1 MTDAK
6 LSAIDLGGLEKNHQ
20 TLLSLCLALE
30 EIASALPEAVDREA
44 CRRAAVTIPSLL
56 RQTHLLE
63 ETMLFPDFDRN
74 AGSTFSLTMIEQLK
88 AEHRCDLLTSAEVS
102 KTLMILADGR
112 DDPAASSARYLLN
125 GFLESIRRHVLSEK
139 LIIEA
144 LLVAK
149 AEGREILA

>member
-1 MTDAK
+1 MTDAN
-6 LSAIDLGGLEKNHQ
+6 LNAVDLAGLENNHQ
-20 TLLSLCLALE
+20 TLLAFCLALE
-30 EIASALPEAVDREA
+30 EIASTLPEAVDRKS
-44 CRRAAVTIPSLL
+44 CRRAAATIPSLL

-74 AGSTFSLTMIEQLK
+74 AGSTFSMTMIEQLK
-88 AEHRCDLLTSAEVS
+88 AEHRCDLLASTEVS
-102 KTLMILADGR
+102 ETLMALADGR
-112 DDPAASSARYLLN
+112 EDQAGSAARYLLN

>member
-1 MTDAK
+1 
-6 LSAIDLGGLEKNHQ
+6 
-20 TLLSLCLALE
+20 
-30 EIASALPEAVDREA
+30 
-44 CRRAAVTIPSLL
+44 
-56 RQTHLLE
+56 
-63 ETMLFPDFDRN
+63 MLFPDFDRN

-88 AEHRCDLLTSAEVS
+88 AEHRCDLLASTEVS
-102 KTLMILADGR
+102 ETLMALADGR
-112 DDPAASSARYLLN
+112 EDQAGSAARYLLN